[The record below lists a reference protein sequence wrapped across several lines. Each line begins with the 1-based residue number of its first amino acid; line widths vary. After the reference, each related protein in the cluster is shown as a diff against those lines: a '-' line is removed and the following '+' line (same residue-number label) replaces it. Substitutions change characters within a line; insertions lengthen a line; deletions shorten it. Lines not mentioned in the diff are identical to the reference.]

1 MALHSGP
8 HDFLC
13 VDPKILLLDEAT
25 SALDAESEYLVKQAL
40 DELIRSSAHQRTVL
54 VIAHRLSTVKN
65 ANQVAVIVK
74 GRVVEKGSHEDLIT
88 SNGEYKRLVSRQMLS
103 QD

>member
-1 MALHSGP
+1 MLTQFSIP
-8 HDFLC
+8 L
-13 VDPKILLLDEAT
+13 DPKILLLDEAT

-74 GRVVEKGSHEDLIT
+74 GRVMEKGSHEELIA
-88 SNGEYKRLVSRQMLS
+88 SNGEYKRLVSRQMLA